1 MLTTSDF
8 KRGLA
13 IQVEGQPYIIMEYTV
28 QTPSARG
35 SATLVRIKGRNVIT
49 GHVLDMT
56 FKSGE
61 KFEEPDLE
69 RRKIT
74 FMYADGDAFHF
85 MDEESFEQFHLD
97 RSMMQDTVRWLREGV
112 TLRSIVFGEMSNVV
126 DLFAVYSYFGAFSI
140 GSFWYRLY
148 QYGHNLDPHAPMH
161 IKPFTPRLIG
171 VEQIANFR
179 EHSYPQAGAYL
190 LCVSVLLIVLAGW
203 FSRKE
208 TFA

>member
-8 KRGLA
+8 KKGLA
-13 IQVEGQPYIIMEYTV
+13 IQVEGQPYIIIEYSV

-49 GHVLDMT
+49 GQVLDMT

-112 TLRSIVFGEMSNVV
+112 TLRSIVFQGNVV
-126 DLFAVYSYFGAFSI
+126 GIELPQFVELRVTETGPGGRSDMASGKVTKPATLENGTDSRYLG
-140 GSFWYRLY
+140 GSGIQLSGQINQVVGRLPLGR
-148 QYGHNLDPHAPMH
+148 QRRISRVQQCRNC
-161 IKPFTPRLIG
+161 
-171 VEQIANFR
+171 
-179 EHSYPQAGAYL
+179 L
-190 LCVSVLLIVLAGW
+190 LADQ
-203 FSRKE
+203 
-208 TFA
+208 